1 MIPAAD
7 SRSPGVLVTV
17 GDLVEDVIV
26 WSDAPTRHATDNACV
41 IRRSRGGSA
50 ANVAAFASALMPA
63 RFIGCVGEDPVA
75 DVLTS
80 ELAGHGVDVRVQ
92 RRGRTGTVVVLIDSR
107 GERTMYPD
115 RAAAADL
122 TDVPPAWLESAAA
135 LHAPSYCFAV
145 EPAATSVLRLI
156 GHAVQA
162 GVPVSL
168 DASSTGMIEEY
179 RLARYLDLVE
189 SIRPAVFFANA
200 HEARL
205 LDVARPQ
212 FAKTMTVV
220 KNGAGSTIVT
230 PPGGAPHAVPVP
242 EAPPARDSTGAGDAF
257 AAGFLAARAHGAD
270 PVEAARAGH
279 DLARSVLFSPGAT
292 SSRPPAANVPAAG
305 TDRSA
310 PPAIDSQLAICHNA
324 FVLDVDLIKALGS
337 EKRLQ
342 VLEWLRDPVANF
354 PPQRDGDLVEDGV
367 CAQFIAE
374 KLGVSPPTCGEH
386 LKLLSRAGLVRGK
399 KVKQWVF
406 YKREE
411 DRIARA
417 KEELA
422 GDW

>member
-7 SRSPGVLVTV
+7 SHGPGVLVTV

-26 WSDAPTRHATDNACV
+26 WSDTPTRHATDNACV

-50 ANVAAFASALMPA
+50 ANVAAFASGLMPA

-92 RRGRTGTVVVLIDSR
+92 RRGRTGTIVVLVDSG

-122 TDVPPAWLESAAA
+122 SEVPEVWLESAAV
-135 LHAPSYCFAV
+135 LHVPSYCFAA

-156 GHAVQA
+156 RHAGRA
-162 GVPVSL
+162 GIPVSL
-168 DASSTGMIEEY
+168 DASSQGMIEEY
-179 RLARYLDLVE
+179 GLARYLDLVE
-189 SIRPAVFFANA
+189 SVRPAVFFANA
-200 HEARL
+200 HEAGL
-205 LDVARPQ
+205 LDVTRPQ
-212 FAKTMTVV
+212 FAKTLTVV

-230 PPGGAPHAVPVP
+230 PPGGLPRAVPVP

-292 SSRPPAANVPAAG
+292 S
-305 TDRSA
+305 
-310 PPAIDSQLAICHNA
+310 AIDSQLAICHNA

-367 CAQFIAE
+367 CAQLIAE

-411 DRIARA
+411 DRIAQA

>member
-7 SRSPGVLVTV
+7 SHGPGVLVTV

-26 WSDAPTRHATDNACV
+26 WSAAPTRPATDNACV

-92 RRGRTGTVVVLIDSR
+92 RRGRTGTVVVLIDSG

-122 TDVPPAWLESAAA
+122 AEVPPAWLDSAVA
-135 LHAPSYCFAV
+135 LHAPSYCFAA
-145 EPAATSVLRLI
+145 EPTGTSVLRLL
-156 GHAVQA
+156 GHAGRA

-179 RLARYLDLVE
+179 GLARYLDLVE
-189 SIRPAVFFANA
+189 SVKPAVFFANA
-200 HEARL
+200 HEAGL
-205 LDVARPQ
+205 LDVTRPR
-212 FAKTMTVV
+212 FAKTLTVV

-230 PPGGAPHAVPVP
+230 PPGGPPCAVPVP

-292 SSRPPAANVPAAG
+292 SSRPPASSPAAG
-305 TDRSA
+305 DG
-310 PPAIDSQLAICHNA
+310 PAADTH
-324 FVLDVDLIKALGS
+324 G
-337 EKRLQ
+337 
-342 VLEWLRDPVANF
+342 P
-354 PPQRDGDLVEDGV
+354 
-367 CAQFIAE
+367 
-374 KLGVSPPTCGEH
+374 
-386 LKLLSRAGLVRGK
+386 
-399 KVKQWVF
+399 
-406 YKREE
+406 
-411 DRIARA
+411 ARP
-417 KEELA
+417 
-422 GDW
+422 